1 VRSPIPF
8 RSGALVG
15 VAVGLVLFVLLV
27 AWILVSTQV
36 ATWLAPDQLTLSR
49 LEIAKGLFSMGV
61 LSVVV
66 GVVVGRLVTVARRS
80 RIAEAEARELKEA
93 AERREQHLQR
103 AIGRMGTP
111 VLQVDPRGRLLALNE
126 VAAQT
131 LGLSSQHTDGSFEL
145 GGILGEDWPERLEG
159 PVRLAVEQKGSWHGE
174 VSVTLPDGTVRLNPA
189 RVLPIGRPLDS
200 SEGYLLLLGNLHPE
214 NGADGWRED
223 ALRRLAAEVPVV
235 LLRSTAAGKLSSVVG
250 AAEQV
255 LERAG
260 PSYRHRPLL
269 DVFDNLHPDDRERVR
284 TAVQETLEERT
295 GWAFTLRTQE
305 DPPRWLLTHGW
316 YHHGGNPEI
325 RCFVAD
331 VSWARKLQRE
341 LFEAQ
346 RRETVGQL
354 AAAVAHDFN
363 NLLTPILG
371 FSRLVF
377 DDMPDTS
384 AHRQDLAE
392 VLHATQQATALTAQ
406 ILAFSRRRPVLPR
419 PLDLGGTLSS
429 MRRLLTRIVGSAGR
443 LELIVEDELPA
454 VIIDEAQL
462 QQLVINL
469 VVNARDALGP
479 DGHVRVRLLAEAE
492 HPSSVCLLVED
503 DGVGMT
509 DEVRRQATQA
519 FFTTK
524 GEHGTGLGLATAHLI
539 VEDAGGQLVID
550 STPGEGTTIRV
561 RLPAAAEKAASVS
574 VIQEE
579 DDDLRGPRVLVV
591 EDDVASRRLLK
602 RILEQ
607 VGCQVDAVAQAEDA
621 LERIEGQGLTY
632 QLLVTD
638 LALPGISGQELMHRL
653 SSAGH
658 VIPTV
663 VVSGYVSDA
672 DKADLELN
680 GWDAV
685 RVVPK
690 PFRPSQ
696 LLGSARGA
704 LRQGATPRA

>member
-61 LSVVV
+61 LSVGV